1 MLSNLSFKW
10 KLLFLPGL
18 AAVGFLAML
27 LTVVLTGNQSAE
39 RLRFI
44 EAGYGPNLELSR
56 DLEQTL
62 QGSQR
67 GMQDAVAAAS
77 LERLAENDA
86 LRDAF
91 VRKLEAAKA
100 NPVANPREIGALQ
113 AAFREYYQTAAAVT
127 RRMIDRSEGDDLTDT
142 LEKMRI
148 QYNTVRETLEANT
161 KRDKASMAA
170 GFEAARRAQVA
181 ARVALLA
188 IIAVF
193 LAVLVGASLYV
204 TRVLTG
210 ALRGA
215 VRAADLLAQ
224 GDVSARVERGSQ
236 DETGRLLSA
245 LAKMTDYLQ
254 EMARTAERI
263 AAGDLAVEIEPRSA
277 ADRFGNAFLDMVSRL
292 AAVVSELRGMVSGL
306 ASAAGQVSSTA
317 ASLSSGTSEVAAA
330 VQESLSSLEEL
341 SASIGQNADNAREME
356 QVAIGAADHAQQ
368 SGTAVTAAVEAMRA
382 IAEKIS
388 IIEEIAYQ
396 TNLLA
401 LNAAIEAAR
410 AGEHGRGFGVVASE
424 VRKLAERSQAAAQQV
439 GGLASSSVKVAERSG
454 HLLQQLLPAIDKT
467 AELVKRVATASREQK
482 TGVERI
488 NGAMARVDE
497 VTQRNATAAEEMAS
511 TAEELASQA
520 ASEQELIA
528 YFRLEGAADITVPR
542 SRTAGLKPGR
552 IVAPGEPAYHPN
564 LLSSNN

>member
-18 AAVGFLAML
+18 AAVGFLLML
-27 LTVVLTGNQSAE
+27 LTVALTGNQSAE
-39 RLRFI
+39 RLRLI
-44 EAGYGPNLELSR
+44 EVGYGPNLELSR

-77 LERLAENDA
+77 VERLAENGG
-86 LRDAF
+86 LRDTF
-91 VRKLEAAKA
+91 VRKLEAARA
-100 NPVANPREIGALQ
+100 NPVANTRELADLE
-113 AAFREYYQTAAAVT
+113 AAFRQYYQTAADAAG
-127 RRMIDRSEGDDLTDT
+127 RMIDHSEGDDLTDT
-142 LEKMRI
+142 LEKMRV
-148 QYNTVRETLEANT
+148 QYNAVRETLEANT
-161 KRDKASMAA
+161 RRDKASMAA
-170 GFEAARRAQVA
+170 GFEAARRAQAA

-188 IIAVF
+188 IIVVF

-204 TRVLTG
+204 TRVLTE

-224 GDVSARVERGSQ
+224 GDVSALVERGSR

-254 EMARTAERI
+254 EMAGTAERI
-263 AAGDLAVEIEPRSA
+263 AAGDLAVEVAPRSA

-292 AAVVSELRGMVSGL
+292 AGVVSELRGMVSGL
-306 ASAAGQVSSTA
+306 AAAAGQVSSTA

-341 SASIGQNADNAREME
+341 SASIGHNADNAREME
-356 QVAIGAADHAQQ
+356 QVALGAADRAQE
-368 SGTAVTAAVEAMRA
+368 SGHAVTAAVEAMRA
-382 IAEKIS
+382 IADKIS

-454 HLLQQLLPAIDKT
+454 HLLRELLPAIDKT
-467 AELVKRVATASREQK
+467 AGLVKRVATASREQR

-497 VTQRNATAAEEMAS
+497 VTSAVHR
-511 TAEELASQA
+511 
-520 ASEQELIA
+520 
-528 YFRLEGAADITVPR
+528 RVR
-542 SRTAGLKPGR
+542 
-552 IVAPGEPAYHPN
+552 
-564 LLSSNN
+564 